1 MRVQRYALFPTPA
14 NLEGN
19 FSSITTFLLHTPRWG
34 AMTET
39 WTESP
44 HAEPRAR
51 VISQGHIEKPHGQQG
66 CLDWLPLPVSRN
78 HPEALLTALKRKS
91 GHRPTEQQDQTK
103 TKPQERATK
112 PSVSVFQRFNQKK
125 ACPTTPSSLSAH
137 TLILPFTLITE
148 TNCYNILYI
157 TYYILYIIINNT
169 TIGERKG
176 KTTPRLYLHWN
187 AETLKHFE

>member
-19 FSSITTFLLHTPRWG
+19 FSPITTFLLHTPRWG

-39 WTESP
+39 WTESS
-44 HAEPRAR
+44 HADPRTR
-51 VISQGHIEKPHGQQG
+51 VFSQGHIEKPYGQQG
-66 CLDWLPLPVSRN
+66 CLDWLPLPISRN

-112 PSVSVFQRFNQKK
+112 PSVSAFQCFSVSAFQSKK
-125 ACPTTPSSLSAH
+125 SMPHYSL
-137 TLILPFTLITE
+137 LPISPYLNFTI
-148 TNCYNILYI
+148 Y
-157 TYYILYIIINNT
+157 TYY
-169 TIGERKG
+169 GD
-176 KTTPRLYLHWN
+176 
-187 AETLKHFE
+187 

>member
-1 MRVQRYALFPTPA
+1 MDRELTRRSKDPRLFSGPYRKT
-14 NLEGN
+14 
-19 FSSITTFLLHTPRWG
+19 
-34 AMTET
+34 T
-39 WTESP
+39 WT
-44 HAEPRAR
+44 AR
-51 VISQGHIEKPHGQQG
+51 LFGLTTLACFPKP
-66 CLDWLPLPVSRN
+66 SRN

-176 KTTPRLYLHWN
+176 KTTPRLYLH
-187 AETLKHFE
+187 

>member
-19 FSSITTFLLHTPRWG
+19 FSPITTFLLHTPCRG

-78 HPEALLTALKRKS
+78 HPETIPKLCQLPWREKADTVPQSSRTRQRQS
-91 GHRPTEQQDQTK
+91 HRSE
-103 TKPQERATK
+103 PQSQAFQCF
-112 PSVSVFQRFNQKK
+112 SVSIKK
-125 ACPTTPSSLSAH
+125 SMPHYSL
-137 TLILPFTLITE
+137 LPISPYLNFTI
-148 TNCYNILYI
+148 Y
-157 TYYILYIIINNT
+157 TYY
-169 TIGERKG
+169 RD
-176 KTTPRLYLHWN
+176 
-187 AETLKHFE
+187 

>member
-1 MRVQRYALFPTPA
+1 MDSKVVWTDYPCLFP
-14 NLEGN
+14 
-19 FSSITTFLLHTPRWG
+19 
-34 AMTET
+34 ET
-39 WTESP
+39 IP
-44 HAEPRAR
+44 
-51 VISQGHIEKPHGQQG
+51 KP
-66 CLDWLPLPVSRN
+66 SRS

-157 TYYILYIIINNT
+157 TYYILYIINIYILLNLTNLQDFPT
-169 TIGERKG
+169 YTD
-176 KTTPRLYLHWN
+176 L
-187 AETLKHFE
+187 